1 MFQLMEKKLS
11 ILCSYFC
18 LPWPEYINLLYV
30 MLLLNCKG
38 GLLIFLSLLIV
49 TPIVGFCNC
58 SMFFY
63 ALLCIH
69 SSFAIISG
77 CFALFVILVSH
88 CRVAFPHHAIDCLQL
103 VIVVFPDHTHYF
115 G

>member
-11 ILCSYFC
+11 ILCSDFC
-18 LPWPEYINLLYV
+18 LPWPKYINLLYV

-58 SMFFY
+58 SMFFC

-88 CRVAFPHHAIDCLQL
+88 CRVAFPHHAIGLFAACDCG
-103 VIVVFPDHTHYF
+103 IS
-115 G
+115 